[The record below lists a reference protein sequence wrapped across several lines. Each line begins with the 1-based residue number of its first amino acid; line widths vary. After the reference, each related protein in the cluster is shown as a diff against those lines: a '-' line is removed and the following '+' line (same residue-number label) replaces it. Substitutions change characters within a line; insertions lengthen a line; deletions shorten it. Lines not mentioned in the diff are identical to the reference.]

1 MWLRMNKKSETFRYV
16 IPGLPALCRFGKGR
30 LDPESR
36 GVRTQWDRGS
46 KAAMTD

>member
-1 MWLRMNKKSETFRYV
+1 MAFHESLIFIRQIEADQKVKYQSSCHS
-16 IPGLPALCRFGKGR
+16 G

-36 GVRTQWDRGS
+36 FVYTPWDRGS